1 MMKKTLFHI
10 ALLSVLFASCDYD
23 EFVNVYEVTVQLV
36 YPTTYDVKPYEG
48 ARVELRDAF
57 ASIFVDS
64 TDAQGRARFTVP
76 SGIYSMT
83 SANVMVKDGYR
94 YICNG
99 TMADIVVAPD
109 SANHIELNLLVSRKR
124 VVQ

>member
-1 MMKKTLFHI
+1 MKKTLFHI
-10 ALLSVLFASCDYD
+10 ALFSLLCASCDYD
-23 EFVNVYEVTVQLV
+23 EGIDVHDVTVQLV
-36 YPTTYDVKPYEG
+36 YPTTYDVQPYRG

-64 TDAQGRARFTVP
+64 TDAQGQAHFLVP
-76 SGIYSMT
+76 PGIYSIT
-83 SANVMVKDGYR
+83 SANTLLKDGYR

-99 TMADIVVAPD
+99 TMADIVIAPD
-109 SANHIELNLLVSRKR
+109 SAKHIELNLLVSRRR